1 MGSSSTSARV
11 TPARADDDEP
21 DYSGHYDDTV
31 EGCGPVGGE
40 EAPGSG
46 VPHTG
51 SSSSASHLQN
61 AGDPHEL
68 GDLSPSHLPPD
79 DGGDGGGGAGR
90 SDPLPSAKAAVGGSE
105 AIAASAAAAAAVV
118 IEDEE
123 EDDEGMDHALEDD
136 CGDPPVPWRPQNQ
149 QSTCEF
155 THTIV
160 NYSQKRESGCKK
172 AEYSA
177 TTVDSYGNRWR
188 LIVYVNGNGR
198 ASNHHLSLFLQ
209 VADADELPFGWK
221 KAVSYVLTL
230 EHPSGPSLGYAK
242 RNPDKTFKLCP
253 KAIDWG
259 WSQFIT
265 SDRIQQE
272 GYISNDSLTVRA
284 SVTVKSSSVSID
296 PEDAELYLKCAVEE
310 GNADAVEACLTQ
322 GAGVNCQFKDDLYTP
337 LHTAC
342 SSSTSEG
349 SLEVL
354 KLLLKRG
361 ADGNACNKWRET
373 PLLIAANNGHRA
385 AVDALLESG
394 ADPSLCSEAGW
405 SALTFA
411 AHKGYDDIV
420 SLLLGAGAPVN
431 CRVTEDLSTPLHKA
445 CAGGKSGHLSAVKQL
460 LGGGADVHAL
470 NKWRETPLLTAAN
483 HGQASAVEAL
493 LRSGA
498 DPCKC
503 TDTGWSP
510 LSIAA
515 YKGHDEVVRLLL
527 EEGAPTEEADPTLSA
542 LLQAATK
549 GLPDTVELLLRHG
562 ADHTVTT
569 KKGDTAL
576 SILVEQ
582 NLIDAAVEM
591 VTEYNASVPR
601 CSRDRKKV
609 QRARLLINLRV
620 KQQYK
625 ERLLKGD
632 ISDDDSD
639 QDESDDGSNS
649 ALHDSDGSPGAV
661 APGSTKIL
669 KGKNKSPRSFAS
681 AEAEARAAEE
691 ALLLELEQEESLAQQ
706 CAAAATSKRSKKKKK
721 KERERQQKLLDEKVQ
736 QEKELKV
743 AEELSR
749 QRRLQEE
756 KEKERQRAQKEREE
770 KERELKAKE
779 RATAR
784 EEKAAA
790 KRKEKEGKERRQ
802 RDQDKKDRE
811 RKAAESGGT
820 KAVGRAVSPGMSKKE
835 KEKSSQKGK
844 SGKKQQQLPQM
855 EAVKV
860 RRSSDAGNVS
870 PPKVSP
876 AVSQAPIKKRGWE
889 TTPPGSVTTPVAPA
903 IGATSACSAPK
914 NTSISPAINKASA
927 QGKSQTQN
935 RSSSAGKT
943 STSRPASTQSPS
955 PAVVPSS
962 APAPVHA
969 AASAGP
975 IRSPVPDSRSTVS
988 QSSANNMQP
997 QAADSL
1003 IAQHGTAT
1011 SSSSYQDNA
1020 TASSSVEDQLEDMA
1034 TGVVDFLDFDSPPN
1048 GFPVPQR
1055 TSEIGDGTIT
1065 VGAESQPASMQQAMI
1080 SQQSALSP
1088 GTSLSNAE
1096 AQYAAVALVELPS
1109 VSLYRQE
1116 KLSELLRRCALTRS
1130 TPSSKAEAMSVV
1142 DEQTLKAV
1150 IYRWIVR
1157 ASHGSSPVL
1166 DPIIPS
1172 WTDGDMLAAFFQRQL
1187 ISESRRGVMGNS
1199 GAGMVSI
1206 EILKEAGTTLALLC
1220 QALAKDLA
1228 DFRQKC
1234 EQQVPPDWSDGTIN
1248 VAANEV
1254 MSNDGHSTVILIDW
1268 AGRSQVCLTSHTFG
1282 QLRNRYQGMPNRLL
1296 TAIFAAAK
1304 RYETLKVIA
1313 SGTRMDY
1320 QLPPIVLHTL
1330 AGEVNAS
1337 IELWTGPLSVFGN
1350 NAFCGVFPDVDAPF
1364 GGLQPFGKE
1373 DGGGET
1379 ALVDHGG
1386 SVVLMP
1392 PLESSTAALYMRN
1405 ILDALDLADGKGVP
1419 LSFTVFLPVECF
1431 TGNIS
1436 APTINNLPSLDPR
1449 LGDRHGVFVR
1459 FVETLPAGQHIF
1471 ACGEEGMTAISQLG
1485 SLFVLMQNE
1494 AGKVHFPVV
1503 EGSIRNILRS
1513 TTMGGV
1519 VSFPEQS
1526 QAVPAPTSFSDI
1538 APENVQGHSMAEEE
1552 YGSLGGA
1559 VIGNNYGG
1567 DLNRGGRRGRLF
1579 ELVEDGEEEN
1589 GNDVDVMSGML
1600 DNLNVSMFQGNS
1612 QDVDIEAISLM
1623 GIGGS
1628 ALGRSAQGRT
1638 AGRFG

>member
-1 MGSSSTSARV
+1 MRWPGSSSAQQTETQQPQTAQRV
-11 TPARADDDEP
+11 TPARTDDDEP
-21 DYSGHYDDTV
+21 DYSGHYDDAIDDLDDG
-31 EGCGPVGGE
+31 GCGPAGGRG
-40 EAPGSG
+40 EAPGSS
-46 VPHTG
+46 P
-51 SSSSASHLQN
+51 ASHLLHSSSN
-61 AGDPHEL
+61 SDY
-68 GDLSPSHLPPD
+68 PD
-79 DGGDGGGGAGR
+79 DGSGGGG
-90 SDPLPSAKAAVGGSE
+90 DQLPPAKAAASGSE
-105 AIAASAAAAAAVV
+105 ASGAAAAIV
-118 IEDEE
+118 IEDE
-123 EDDEGMDHALEDD
+123 EDDEGMDHALE
-136 CGDPPVPWRPQNQ
+136 DPPVPWRPQNQ

-177 TTVDSYGNRWR
+177 TTVDSHGNRWR

-460 LGGGADVHAL
+460 LTGGADVHAL

-493 LRSGA
+493 LRSNA

-515 YKGHDEVVRLLL
+515 YKGHDDVVRLLL

-549 GLPDTVELLLRHG
+549 GLPETVELLLRHG

-591 VTEYNASVPR
+591 VTDYNASVPR

-620 KQQYK
+620 KQQHK

-639 QDESDDGSNS
+639 QDESDDESNS
-649 ALHDSDGSPGAV
+649 ALHDSDCSPGAV
-661 APGSTKIL
+661 APGSNKKV
-669 KGKNKSPRSFAS
+669 KGKSKPLISFAS

-691 ALLLELEQEESLAQQ
+691 ALLLELEQEESLAQRS
-706 CAAAATSKRSKKKKK
+706 AAAATSKRSKKKKK

-736 QEKELKV
+736 QEKDLKV
-743 AEELSR
+743 AEVHAK

-756 KEKERQRAQKEREE
+756 EKERQRVQKEREVKEREHRE
-770 KERELKAKE
+770 KERA
-779 RATAR
+779 AAR

-802 RDQDKKDRE
+802 RDQDKKERE
-811 RKAAESGGT
+811 RKATSASAT
-820 KAVGRAVSPGMSKKE
+820 QVVGRAVSPVVGKKE
-835 KEKSSQKGK
+835 KDKPSHKGK
-844 SGKKQQQLPQM
+844 SGRKQQQTPQM

-860 RRSSDAGNVS
+860 RRSSDTGSA
-870 PPKVSP
+870 PPAKAS
-876 AVSQAPIKKRGWE
+876 ALISQAPAKKRGWE
-889 TTPPGSVTTPVAPA
+889 TTPPGSATTPVAPA
-903 IGATSACSAPK
+903 STSATSAIAVPQK
-914 NTSISPAINKASA
+914 TTPMTPATSNPQA
-927 QGKSQTQN
+927 QN
-935 RSSSAGKT
+935 
-943 STSRPASTQSPS
+943 RPASRPSTGPAPGPASGPAQTTASVSPS
-955 PAVVPSS
+955 
-962 APAPVHA
+962 
-969 AASAGP
+969 ASAGP
-975 IRSPVPDSRSTVS
+975 VR
-988 QSSANNMQP
+988 SSAPEPRGIVSHLPATAQQP
-997 QAADSL
+997 QAAESSTSQPQG
-1003 IAQHGTAT
+1003 AAT
-1011 SSSSYQDNA
+1011 SSSSYQENA

-1048 GFPVPQR
+1048 GSAAPQH
-1055 TSEIGDGTIT
+1055 TSAEIGDGSVG
-1065 VGAESQPASMQQAMI
+1065 VGAEPQPAPL
-1080 SQQSALSP
+1080 QSEHVPQKDVYSP
-1088 GTSLSNAE
+1088 RTSLSNAE
-1096 AQYAAVALVELPS
+1096 VQYAELPS

-1116 KLSELLRRCALTRS
+1116 KLSELLRRCALARS
-1130 TPSSKAEAMSVV
+1130 TPSSPSEAMSVV
-1142 DEQTLKAV
+1142 DEETLRSV

-1157 ASHGSSPVL
+1157 SSHDASPVL

-1206 EILKEAGTTLALLC
+1206 EVLKEAGSTLAMLC
-1220 QALAKDLA
+1220 QALAKDLS

-1234 EQQVPPDWSDGTIN
+1234 EQQVPPDWSDSTIN

-1268 AGRSQVCLTSHTFG
+1268 AGRSQVCLVSHTFS
-1282 QLRNRYQGMPNRLL
+1282 QLRNRYHGMPSRLL
-1296 TAIFAAAK
+1296 TAIFAVAK
-1304 RYETLKVIA
+1304 RYETLKLVA
-1313 SGTRMDY
+1313 AGSRMDY
-1320 QLPPIVLHTL
+1320 QLPPIVLNTL

-1350 NAFCGVFPDVDAPF
+1350 NAFCGMFPDVDAPF
-1364 GGLQPFGKE
+1364 GGLKPFGKE
-1373 DGGGET
+1373 NGGGEV

-1386 SVVLMP
+1386 SVVVMP

-1459 FVETLPAGQHIF
+1459 FVETLPAGQHVF
-1471 ACGEEGMTAISQLG
+1471 ACGEEGMTDVSQLG

-1494 AGKVHFPVV
+1494 AGKLHFPVV

-1519 VSFPEQS
+1519 VPFPVS
-1526 QAVPAPTSFSDI
+1526 VAPD
-1538 APENVQGHSMAEEE
+1538 NVQGHNIVDGDYSN
-1552 YGSLGGA
+1552 LGGE

-1567 DLNRGGRRGRLF
+1567 DPNRGGRRGRLF
-1579 ELVEDGEEEN
+1579 ELVEDGEEN
-1589 GNDVDVMSGML
+1589 ANDVDVMSGML
-1600 DNLNVSMFQGNS
+1600 GNLDASMFQNNT

-1623 GIGGS
+1623 GIGGAANS
-1628 ALGRSAQGRT
+1628 TQGRT